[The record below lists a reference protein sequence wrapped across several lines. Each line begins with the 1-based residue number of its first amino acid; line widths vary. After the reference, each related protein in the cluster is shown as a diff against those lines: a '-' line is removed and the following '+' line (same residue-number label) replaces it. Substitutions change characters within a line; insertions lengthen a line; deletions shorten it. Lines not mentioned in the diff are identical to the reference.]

1 MAKLDII
8 KVPDPLLRK
17 VSTPV
22 ERVDDDLRRF
32 LDDMLETMYEAPGI
46 GLAAVQVAQPIRA
59 IVMDIA
65 KGEDEPKSPIAMIN
79 PEIVELGSE
88 MRLHEEGCLSI
99 PEVYAELER
108 PASALVRYIDREG
121 RRQEMRCEG
130 LLATVLQHEVDHLD
144 GKLFIDYLGRLK
156 RDMIIKKFKKQKALA
171 SS

>member
-8 KVPDPLLRK
+8 TIPDPILRK
-17 VSTPV
+17 VSKPV

-32 LDDMLETMYEAPGI
+32 LDDMLETMYAAPGI
-46 GLAAVQVAQPIRA
+46 GLAAVQVGQPIRA
-59 IVMDIA
+59 LVMDIVRDETEA
-65 KGEDEPKSPIAMIN
+65 KNPIAMIN
-79 PEIVELGSE
+79 PEIVELGTQ

-121 RRQEMRCEG
+121 HAREMRVEG
-130 LLATVLQHEVDHLD
+130 LMATVLQHEVDHLD